1 VMYERI
7 GLVNP
12 KLADLIPMDVLL
24 RHHLYN
30 VEIMERENRKVVEN
44 NGFSAGTIL
53 IENLEDLGAS
63 HLYGKVVKL
72 ISGIAA
78 RDEVSNPEA
87 VRKIYIVNPPGIFSV
102 VWSIMKPFIEERTQ
116 AKFAFG
122 TSKEFK
128 EEWEKII
135 GLENLPKSLGG
146 SASWE
151 LPIAGNSIK
160 GLVPTQMSNIDIPRR
175 GSHIFEIAVKSG
187 QNLNVEFL
195 VKSGKDIGFALFI
208 KTGTDIKSKND
219 RKEVDEYKI
228 KKIDEELTPFHCRV
242 EVKEDTTFIAYF
254 DNTDSP
260 MLGRDLAILSYVQD
274 TPK

>member
-1 VMYERI
+1 
-7 GLVNP
+7 VNP

-122 TSKEFK
+122 SMNLIMTS
-128 EEWEKII
+128 
-135 GLENLPKSLGG
+135 
-146 SASWE
+146 
-151 LPIAGNSIK
+151 
-160 GLVPTQMSNIDIPRR
+160 
-175 GSHIFEIAVKSG
+175 
-187 QNLNVEFL
+187 FL
-195 VKSGKDIGFALFI
+195 VVLTLQPPKNLKKNGKKLLAL
-208 KTGTDIKSKND
+208 
-219 RKEVDEYKI
+219 KI
-228 KKIDEELTPFHCRV
+228 FRNL
-242 EVKEDTTFIAYF
+242 
-254 DNTDSP
+254 
-260 MLGRDLAILSYVQD
+260 
-274 TPK
+274 